1 MFFSFLKATHAVEEG
16 LEWIS
21 KNSRYEVILTCL
33 IISVITHLISSLLL
47 ILGAMTE
54 NRSLLIPWLIT
65 DLVIV
70 IIMAVIFISW
80 TFLSFFVDI
89 LIVIIFPILAGT
101 LLGLWIYSWRNVQDY
116 YVISGLRCRYK

>member
-1 MFFSFLKATHAVEEG
+1 
-16 LEWIS
+16 
-21 KNSRYEVILTCL
+21 
-33 IISVITHLISSLLL
+33 
-47 ILGAMTE
+47 MTE

-80 TFLSFFVDI
+80 TFLSFYVDI